1 MWIPGKTNLIGDGIS
16 RSLSA
21 DEGTTPV
28 TGSNTNLPQ
37 VSGISSYLDDSRMEN
52 LNYSQSKEF
61 KTPFELLDPAS
72 TVQIDQFTHPE
83 TRYFERHDEKIV
95 LQTA

>member
-21 DEGTTPV
+21 EEGTPV
-28 TGSNTNLPQ
+28 TGCKTNLPQ

-61 KTPFELLDPAS
+61 KTPIL
-72 TVQIDQFTHPE
+72 
-83 TRYFERHDEKIV
+83 
-95 LQTA
+95 

>member
-37 VSGISSYLDDSRMEN
+37 VSGISSYLGDSRMEN
-52 LNYSQSKEF
+52 LDYLQSKEF
-61 KTPFELLDPAS
+61 KTPFE
-72 TVQIDQFTHPE
+72 
-83 TRYFERHDEKIV
+83 
-95 LQTA
+95 